1 MNRLRCSHGI
11 RRLALLLLLVAQCAT
26 PARAEQRQ
34 FGRYDVY
41 FSVFAADFL
50 RPETAQALGIVRAP
64 DRAVL
69 NISIRRRY
77 EGRTG
82 DEPVSARVEGTL
94 GDLIRKTALDFRVV
108 QEEGAVYY
116 LAQFPFRDGETHYVE
131 LTIQPVGEAQA
142 LDLRFEKTLYVN

>member
-1 MNRLRCSHGI
+1 M
-11 RRLALLLLLVAQCAT
+11 RRLALLFLMAALAEA

-69 NISIRRRY
+69 NISIRRRDD
-77 EGRTG
+77 GRPA
-82 DEPVSARVEGTL
+82 DAPVSARVEGTR
-94 GDLIRKTALDFRVV
+94 GDLVRKTPLEFRVV
-108 QEEGAVYY
+108 QEDGAVYY
-116 LAQFPFRDGETHYVE
+116 LAQFPFRDGETHYFE
-131 LTIQPVGEAQA
+131 LEIQPAEEPQA